1 MLIPLRLNTKQAMS
15 IKTSIWH
22 QRGISLIEL
31 IMFIVIVSVSLAG
44 ILLVMNLVTRHSA
57 DPLIR
62 KQALAVGESM
72 LEEIKLQPLSGVG
85 CAGALGPDGNRTVA
99 TSVCDY
105 ANYRTTN
112 GILDFS
118 TNQPVAGLNNY
129 NVTVAM
135 NNSLGTFGGT
145 PVNAGSAV
153 EITVAVTDP
162 AGETIDVTGYRVG
175 N

>member
-1 MLIPLRLNTKQAMS
+1 MSTNPLPLA
-15 IKTSIWH
+15 

-44 ILLVMNLVTRHSA
+44 ILLVMNLVTRYSA
-57 DPLIR
+57 DPIIR

-85 CAGALGPDGNRTVA
+85 CAGTLGPNGNRTVA

-118 TNQPVAGLNNY
+118 TNAGVAGLNSY
-129 NVTVAM
+129 NITSVAM

-145 PVNAGSAV
+145 PIPTGSGV
-153 EITVAVTDP
+153 SITVTVSDP
-162 AGETIDVTGYRVG
+162 AGESLDVTGYRAG